1 MYGPPGCSKTL
12 VARALAAES
21 RFNFLSIKGPEL
33 ISKYVGDTELN
44 IREVFRKAK
53 LAAPAIVF
61 FDEFDA
67 IAKRDTGHDSLSPVT
82 ALLTEMDGFEALE
95 SVLVLAA
102 TNRPWTIDEA
112 LLRPGRFDL
121 KYYVGLP
128 NQDAR
133 EQILRIKLRNQN
145 LADDIDLPDLAR
157 RSEGWSG
164 AEVTDLCDK
173 AVMDAFDPVFKGEIE
188 EADVKVS
195 KSDLE
200 RAFSDIIPGTSE
212 TMLRRLEEWKLGHS
226 AH

>member
-33 ISKYVGDTELN
+33 LSKYVGDTELN

-53 LAAPAIVF
+53 LAAPAIIF

-67 IAKRDTGHDSLSPVT
+67 IAKRDTGHESLSPVT

-95 SVLVLAA
+95 GVLVLAA
-102 TNRPWTIDEA
+102 TNRPWVIDEA

-121 KYYVGLP
+121 KHYVGLP
-128 NQDAR
+128 DHKAR
-133 EQILRIKLRNQN
+133 EQILRIKLRN
-145 LADDIDLPDLAR
+145 LRMADDIDLPDLAR

-164 AEVTDLCDK
+164 AEMTDLCEK
-173 AVMDAFDPVFKGEIE
+173 AIKDAIAPVFKGEIE
-188 EADVKVS
+188 EVHVEISQRHLDK
-195 KSDLE
+195 
-200 RAFSDIIPGTSE
+200 AFSQIIPGTSE
-212 TMLRRLEEWKLGHS
+212 TMLRQFEEWKLAHS